1 MAKLVLEVKGNP
13 KSDDVLVYDETM
25 QCWKPISKPSFLG
38 GLHKKILEQDKK
50 IYALNS
56 KIEKANENISTLA
69 QIMKEGI
76 K

>member
-1 MAKLVLEVKGNP
+1 MAKLVLEVQGNP

-38 GLHKKILEQDKK
+38 GMQNKINGLEKKITK
-50 IYALNS
+50 LNNDLAD
-56 KIEKANENISTLA
+56 ANKNISTLA
-69 QIMKEGI
+69 KIMKEGI